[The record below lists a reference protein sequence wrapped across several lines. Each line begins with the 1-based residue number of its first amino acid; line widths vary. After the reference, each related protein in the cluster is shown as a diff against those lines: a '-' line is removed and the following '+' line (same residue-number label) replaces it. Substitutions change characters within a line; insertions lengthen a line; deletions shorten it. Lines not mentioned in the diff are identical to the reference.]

1 MAAVAQRSFAGGE
14 LSPALYG
21 RDDQLKYQSGLKQAL
36 NYFIRKSGGVT
47 SRNGMQFISTTPP
60 VVIAGVTYVEKSRL
74 IRFVF
79 NDDQTHLIAMNRQRI
94 RIYYSDGTPVTIA
107 GGTSTWAIS
116 TAYVVGDTVVH
127 YGAVWYCFR
136 AHTSAATDEP
146 SVGVNTNITWMLM
159 TERSAGVFYYEAAM
173 PFGYLQEDDLP
184 AVQYAQSGDVMFLAC
199 RNAPPISIKRY
210 GLTRWV
216 VELTEFYASTPRPT
230 YIGSSYG
237 PGSTTVRYRVTQIS
251 RSTLEES
258 LPMFVGSIGVANI
271 SGLGAAGYVVVTT
284 SAAHG
289 KVAGDRVW
297 IEGTGNPRLDNHE
310 FTVASPSSN
319 TFVLA
324 GRDGTEFVNFYGTA
338 SALVRGTELVFNS
351 ASEPSTSAPVTINVV
366 ASGDGIEFDVY
377 RMENGRYGYLGST
390 RTGVF
395 IDNGILPNTSFN
407 PPEHEPVF
415 IETGD
420 YPGVVAFAQQRL
432 IYANTDGEPEKT
444 WMSRIGK
451 YYNFSYS
458 DPTQDDDSVQFV
470 LASRKVNEVR
480 HIVDLEVPVLFTS
493 AAEWILQ
500 GGGDASVVTP
510 TAINAVPKA
519 NNGSAT
525 YPAPVVVDNDIIYVQ
540 ARGTAV
546 RKFKFSIE
554 SDGYKGADLTVYSD
568 HLFDGYQIVAMD
580 YQKEPN
586 SIVWCARSDGKLLAL
601 SYLPEHEIWGW
612 TMCETTGKV
621 LDVCVTPNS
630 DEDAVFLIVER
641 VINGNTVW
649 CVEKLLARTD
659 NITEPADVRMMDC
672 HVAYDGRNANP
683 DLTLTLSQ
691 TTGWDADDYLVL
703 TASSAA
709 FSVGLVGSSRI
720 RIWEPGGTYLDLYI
734 EGYISPTSM
743 TVRAISGGTFIAT
756 PAAFRFGVATS
767 RWAITTNTITA
778 AHLAN
783 YNGVKAVLDGLPTVG
798 VYYPNGSG
806 VVSFGTNNFYDTIVV
821 GLGYWCYFE
830 TLDVENPNGS
840 SIRGTAKGVN
850 TVYLLLDKTA
860 LGAYIGAAGGTL
872 KAIQTKET
880 TADPRALISQL
891 VECKVTN
898 SWVMQKRVRVESYGM
913 PITILNVQPDYMF
926 GG

>member
-47 SRNGMQFISTTPP
+47 SRNGMQYLSLTPP
-60 VVIAGVTYVEKSRL
+60 VTPTNEKSRL

-107 GGTSTWAIS
+107 GGANTWVIS
-116 TAYVVGDTVVH
+116 TAYAVGDTVVR

-146 SVGVNTNITWMLM
+146 SVGVNYPITWMLM
-159 TERSAGVFYYEAAM
+159 TEKSAGVFYYEAAM
-173 PFGYLQEDDLP
+173 PPGYLQEDDLP
-184 AVQYAQSGDVMFLAC
+184 TVQYAQSADVMFLAC
-199 RNAPPISIKRY
+199 RGAPPLSIKRY
-210 GLTRWV
+210 ALTRWV
-216 VELTEFYASTPRPT
+216 VELTNFYASTPRPT
-230 YIGSSYG
+230 YVSSVFTVGSS
-237 PGSTTVRYRVTQIS
+237 TVRYRVTQIS
-251 RSTLEES
+251 RATLEES
-258 LPMFVGSIGVANI
+258 LPMFYGSIGIANI
-271 SGLGAAGYVVVTT
+271 AGLGAAGSVIVTT
-284 SAAHG
+284 SASHG

-297 IEGTGNPRLDNHE
+297 IEGTGNSRLDNHE
-310 FTVASPSSN
+310 FTVASPSAT

-324 GRDGTEFVNFYGTA
+324 GRDGTEFVNFYGTSNA
-338 SALVRGTELVFNS
+338 FVRGTEVVFLN
-351 ASEPSTSAPVTINVV
+351 ATKPATSTPITINVV

-377 RMENGRYGYLGST
+377 RMENGRYGYVGST
-390 RTGVF
+390 RTGTFV
-395 IDNGILPNTSFN
+395 DDGILPNTSFN

-415 IETGD
+415 IEPGD

-451 YYNFSYS
+451 YLNFSYS

-480 HIVDLEVPVLFTS
+480 HIVDLELPVLFTS
-493 AAEWILQ
+493 SAEWILQ
-500 GGGDASVVTP
+500 GGGEASVVTP
-510 TAINAVPKA
+510 TAINAAPKA

-525 YPAPVVVDNDIIYVQ
+525 YPAPVVVDNDIVYVQ

-546 RKFKFSIE
+546 RKFKYNIE

-586 SIVWCARSDGKLLAL
+586 SIIWCVRSDGKLLAL

-612 TMCETTGKV
+612 TVCDTVGKV
-621 LDVCVTPNS
+621 LDVCVVPNG

-641 VINGNTVW
+641 VVNGNTIW

-672 HVAYDGRNANP
+672 HVAYDGRNQNP

-709 FSVGLVGSSRI
+709 FNVGLVGTSRI
-720 RIWEPGGTYLDLYI
+720 RIWEAGGSFLDLYI
-734 EGYISPTSM
+734 EGYINETSM
-743 TVRAISGGTFIAT
+743 TVRSIDTGGNTFVVT
-756 PAAFRFGVATS
+756 PTQFRTGVPTS
-767 RWAITTNTITA
+767 RWAILTNTITA

-783 YNGVKAVLDGLPTVG
+783 YNGVKAILDGLPQVG

-806 VVSFGTNNFYDTIVV
+806 VVSFGAYNFRDTIVV

-830 TLDVENPNGS
+830 TLDVENPNGA

-860 LGAYIGAAGGTL
+860 VGAYIGAAGGTL

-898 SWVMQKRVRVESYGM
+898 TWVMQKRVRVESYGM
-913 PITILNVQPDYMF
+913 PITILNIQPDYMF